1 MFVTTAIK
9 SWKPSTISKYVNCLK
24 DFESFCDAEN
34 IDLTQTNFDYNLFL
48 YCSFNAG
55 RVNPRTL
62 DSNIAGVKTLFEDL
76 FMWKIRPTKMTDRYM
91 KGLKASAPAKRFI
104 ASRIDQQKLAPIL
117 KYGND
122 FREKSNV
129 LAIATRL
136 QLDLF
141 CRVGNLVGEYPMRL
155 SSLLNDDKS
164 LFFDKQV
171 SLRYIVLVGSK
182 TSLSYESRTLEIMDV
197 TLKKD
202 LASYFEFLKNKKNLQ
217 KSDLL
222 FSFDQH
228 EYNNFLNRV
237 LSTTS
242 HGLRSLGARMFQS
255 GNSQQETMKRGG
267 WKSYSSY
274 KRYVVD

>member
-1 MFVTTAIK
+1 M
-9 SWKPSTISKYVNCLK
+9 
-24 DFESFCDAEN
+24 
-34 IDLTQTNFDYNLFL
+34 TQTNFDYNLFL

-155 SSLLNDDKS
+155 NSLLNDDKS